1 MTAQRYSA
9 MLARLRAH
17 PRLCRG
23 IQLAAQASVAL
34 VYLLYAGLL
43 AWLAWQGDTRL
54 LRAVLVPAAVF
65 LLGTA
70 LRAAIDRPAPTRR
83 SASRRCSP
91 RIPGAKAC
99 PAGTRSRQRASR

>member
-23 IQLAAQASVAL
+23 IHLAAQASVAL

-43 AWLAWQGDTRL
+43 AWLPEEEL
-54 LRAVLVPAAVF
+54 
-65 LLGTA
+65 
-70 LRAAIDRPAPTRR
+70 
-83 SASRRCSP
+83 
-91 RIPGAKAC
+91 
-99 PAGTRSRQRASR
+99 

>member
-43 AWLAWQGDTRL
+43 QH
-54 LRAVLVPAAVF
+54 
-65 LLGTA
+65 
-70 LRAAIDRPAPTRR
+70 R
-83 SASRRCSP
+83 SE
-91 RIPGAKAC
+91 
-99 PAGTRSRQRASR
+99 